1 MLLLS
6 LLMGAAGATAAGS
19 AAAALPILMRSQ
31 WERLPPPGV
40 MQHCSLLVAKGGQ
53 QAVWQR
59 DVAKL
64 LQVRV
69 DLRVLKEQRG
79 ACSTAQMS
87 FKWQKF
93 FYQIIRL

>member
-1 MLLLS
+1 
-6 LLMGAAGATAAGS
+6 
-19 AAAALPILMRSQ
+19 
-31 WERLPPPGV
+31 

>member
-1 MLLLS
+1 MLLH
-6 LLMGAAGATAAGS
+6 LMGAAGATAAVS
-19 AAAALPILMRSQ
+19 AAAAAALPILMRSQ

-79 ACSTAQMS
+79 MRMFHCTNE
-87 FKWQKF
+87 F
-93 FYQIIRL
+93 